1 MEKIIGLADIRKA
14 LDEVEKNRGNVLSIS
29 SKSFDVILEVLS
41 VAELELTKS
50 K

>member
-1 MEKIIGLADIRKA
+1 MGKVIKLADIRKA
-14 LDEVEKNRGNVLSIS
+14 LDEVEKNRGNVFPISDKSI
-29 SKSFDVILEVLS
+29 DVILEVLS